1 MTREYAY
8 AGITI
13 FLWGSSF
20 AVIGLM
26 VKELHPMVML
36 FFNSLV
42 AFLFLFAL
50 NTAQGKLKKGRSGIK
65 KKELHVLVLLGL
77 MTFFYNAM
85 INSSLGY
92 LKAQQSSVINYLW
105 PFFLVIFSCILLK
118 EKMTVW
124 KGLALLISFLGVAI
138 VVTEGNLDNLS
149 GISLPGVCLAGGAAV
164 CYGLFCVI
172 NKGVSADNFVGMMLY
187 YLISTVASLI
197 ALLTQ
202 QIEIPVLTLPQWGGV
217 LWTGVLVYGLS
228 YALWAKALQTGNIAI
243 ISNLAYITPVA
254 SLVWIYFLMGEKIEL
269 FAIAGLLLI
278 LIGIAVQIF
287 GEYKK
292 LPGKVRATE

>member
-85 INSSLGY
+85 IN
-92 LKAQQSSVINYLW
+92 
-105 PFFLVIFSCILLK
+105 
-118 EKMTVW
+118 
-124 KGLALLISFLGVAI
+124 
-138 VVTEGNLDNLS
+138 
-149 GISLPGVCLAGGAAV
+149 
-164 CYGLFCVI
+164 
-172 NKGVSADNFVGMMLY
+172 
-187 YLISTVASLI
+187 
-197 ALLTQ
+197 
-202 QIEIPVLTLPQWGGV
+202 
-217 LWTGVLVYGLS
+217 
-228 YALWAKALQTGNIAI
+228 
-243 ISNLAYITPVA
+243 
-254 SLVWIYFLMGEKIEL
+254 
-269 FAIAGLLLI
+269 
-278 LIGIAVQIF
+278 
-287 GEYKK
+287 
-292 LPGKVRATE
+292 

>member
-1 MTREYAY
+1 M
-8 AGITI
+8 
-13 FLWGSSF
+13 
-20 AVIGLM
+20 M
-26 VKELHPMVML
+26 
-36 FFNSLV
+36 
-42 AFLFLFAL
+42 
-50 NTAQGKLKKGRSGIK
+50 KL
-65 KKELHVLVLLGL
+65 
-77 MTFFYNAM
+77 
-85 INSSLGY
+85 
-92 LKAQQSSVINYLW
+92 
-105 PFFLVIFSCILLK
+105 
-118 EKMTVW
+118 
-124 KGLALLISFLGVAI
+124 
-138 VVTEGNLDNLS
+138 
-149 GISLPGVCLAGGAAV
+149 
-164 CYGLFCVI
+164 
-172 NKGVSADNFVGMMLY
+172 DNFVGMMLY

-269 FAIAGLLLI
+269 FAIAGLLFI